1 VRYAC
6 ALAQLADLNETVK
19 VPGVGERPARDLSR
33 QSLAEVVEP
42 RYEELYSLVQ
52 AELRHSGC
60 EDALAAGVVLTG
72 GTALMEGAVE
82 LAEEIFHMPV
92 RLAKPKPLAGAM
104 ELVDEPNFATS
115 LGLLHY
121 AREQQV
127 DSSSKRIS
135 TTKSAR
141 QGPIW
146 QQLKNWIKSNF

>member
-1 VRYAC
+1 
-6 ALAQLADLNETVK
+6 QLADLTETVK
-19 VPGVGERPARDLSR
+19 VPSVGERAARDLSR
-33 QSLAEVVEP
+33 QALAEVVEP

-52 AELRHSGC
+52 AELRRSGY

-104 ELVDEPNFATS
+104 ELVNEPNFATS

-121 AREQQV
+121 ASEQQV
-127 DSSSKRIS
+127 SPSIKKFTS
-135 TTKSAR
+135 R
-141 QGPIW
+141 QGAGKSPAW
-146 QQLKNWIKSNF
+146 RQAKEWIMRNF